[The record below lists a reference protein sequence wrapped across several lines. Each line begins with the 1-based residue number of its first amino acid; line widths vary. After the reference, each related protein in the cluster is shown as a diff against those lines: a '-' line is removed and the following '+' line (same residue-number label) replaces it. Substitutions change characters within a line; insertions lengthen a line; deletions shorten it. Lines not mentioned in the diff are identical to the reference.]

1 MIVSLLFTKILFI
14 CYEREDWSKKTAFLL
29 KTFKK
34 GEKDREKK
42 KWKNDFSNGLIIIEN
57 GFK

>member
-14 CYEREDWSKKTAFLL
+14 VMKGKIGAEKTAFLL

-34 GEKDREKK
+34 GEKDREKM
-42 KWKNDFSNGLIIIEN
+42 EE
-57 GFK
+57 